1 MVRKHATNKN
11 SGTET
16 MLELNMM
23 RGYES
28 ILFWN
33 ARELE
38 ELHTERRTLQETA
51 DAARTRGWQHE
62 ADLNS
67 ARETLTA
74 LQDSQARER
83 TERRDQA
90 AQETAHRRDE
100 ARRAQENHESEVL
113 RLTEQCV
120 RRAVDGTVATPTE
133 ECTARTEAAAGDARR
148 EREERTAAHGAK
160 LRTLR
165 GVHKTKVVFKFC

>member
-1 MVRKHATNKN
+1 MNRFF
-11 SGTET
+11 
-16 MLELNMM
+16 
-23 RGYES
+23 
-28 ILFWN
+28 FWN
-33 ARELE
+33 APELE

-100 ARRAQENHESEVL
+100 ARQAH
-113 RLTEQCV
+113 
-120 RRAVDGTVATPTE
+120 GTVRATGGG
-133 ECTARTEAAAGDARR
+133 R
-148 EREERTAAHGAK
+148 HGGYADG
-160 LRTLR
+160 
-165 GVHKTKVVFKFC
+165 GVHGTH